1 MNEAFLLTRTPGS
14 VLSTPSS
21 APVPPAAAAPLRMG
35 PTAMA
40 AAAAAVTTTGVSAGF
55 TLQPKRP
62 AAAPAPPTVPTTPT
76 SPTSPTVDAV
86 TPPPAA
92 SPTASPEP
100 GAGGCGDG
108 DDVSMTSSSAPAPAA
123 ILGDDPSLPY
133 RLRILGV
140 AAHGAKSRVETQ
152 IKLVLQLVHRDSDA
166 LVTRFRTLRVPD
178 ALIASD
184 RWLRVANKPDDDT
197 DAMDATVDPEAVVV
211 LDGTVVRG
219 SDPTAVVTACA
230 GCVKRETKRMQ
241 RKKTTPAAAAP
252 STGPTTPPSPPPS
265 VGGSPR
271 GLAAT
276 PSIPPLTDDSPTPS
290 ADLIM
295 SERKILLVNAP
306 PDLDVSTGDVAL
318 PIRIPCYCR
327 HHKEKVGF
335 IVKFEIRDLRGDR
348 LACAQTPPINITDD
362 HKSVNK
368 AKRQQELARRQEMQQ
383 QQQFHHQLLHQHA
396 AAASGGAGMAEM
408 FLAQLQNPQ
417 LAQMNFFNFAAAAA
431 AAAAAAGVMPL
442 GAPGMSASTTGTM
455 PLMPPPPAVPAPA
468 ASLKRDRD
476 QVDDSAMVDAS
487 LFGNAVYLGATTTT
501 QPPTTSAPAAMNPL
515 GMSSFLDV
523 AGTAAASPAGT
534 SDPLAHLGLG
544 MNAMP
549 LFDASI
555 LQHLNASASPPPPP
569 PPTVV
574 GDDPVR
580 KRPRTESAHPS
591 PMVQDVPMTPTS
603 MAAAGVTS
611 PPAHVFSFGTPPTLA
626 VHSLAPNAGP
636 AAATSPPPQPPVT
649 TMPAVSA
656 PAAQQPLGN
665 DLIAGLLGGARIFAP
680 NAGGLDAATLLQLAA
695 AQQQQ
700 QQQQQQRQPA
710 PAAVKSPGP
719 ATHMLSLGKGV
730 AGTPL
735 VAQLPKID
743 RVIPAEGP
751 VHGGIEVTVLGS
763 GFNESLTVQF
773 GDALATSTTY
783 WSPNTLVCVLP
794 PAAQAG
800 TVPVTIKQVH
810 DLGLSTGQEPVT
822 FTYRDESDRA
832 LLELALTLIGLN
844 LNGNVDN
851 PHSIASR
858 IVATYS
864 SFAPNV
870 TASAAAGTSSSSG
883 TMHAASPPRI
893 DMANLAQRLGLVSA
907 EPLEDRMMRAMA
919 VLVAICQTRSGGGH
933 ATIPPEL
940 SAQLG
945 ATRHPITGQSLL
957 HLAARLRMPRLV
969 AWLVHVAQ
977 VDRHARD
984 KCRMTALDVAQL
996 VRWPAGAALLLADAV
1011 DAAGADAE
1019 SAIVALPPPMHVAP
1033 RAAPIAPKV
1042 DPPTTLR
1049 HRPPPYVFGGVDA
1062 TAVAKRTR
1070 SASPPPPP
1078 FKVKAITPPP
1088 SPPLTG
1094 IDPWRAKAREAM
1106 DEARAAFQRRI
1117 RPPGASLTGL
1127 HIHAKLEQFA
1137 GHPFSAIFVRLAA
1150 VAVLLLVVRA
1160 QLAAHPDLA
1169 ALRGAVR
1176 DQLPAWEFPA
1186 FEFDA
1191 ATGVR
1196 VAGTAVPVPPPPPAA
1211 VAEGGKEGERQVRAD
1226 APHRARWRQEV
1237 EHLWGGDGAVG
1248 AAGGRADAED
1258 IWEMGRAWRF
1268 AVS

>member
-14 VLSTPSS
+14 VPSTPSS
-21 APVPPAAAAPLRMG
+21 APAPPAAAAPLRMG

-62 AAAPAPPTVPTTPT
+62 AAAAAPAVTVLTTPT
-76 SPTSPTVDAV
+76 SPTSPAS
-86 TPPPAA
+86 PPPTA

-100 GAGGCGDG
+100 GCTGGCEG
-108 DDVSMTSSSAPAPAA
+108 DDVSMSSSSAPTPAA
-123 ILGDDPSLPY
+123 ILGGGTD
-133 RLRILGV
+133 
-140 AAHGAKSRVETQ
+140 
-152 IKLVLQLVHRDSDA
+152 LVHRDSDA

-197 DAMDATVDPEAVVV
+197 DAMDATDDPDAVVV
-211 LDGTVVRG
+211 LHGTVVRG

-276 PSIPPLTDDSPTPS
+276 PLIPPLTDDSPAPS

-335 IVKFEIRDLRGDR
+335 IVKFEIRDSRGAQ

-383 QQQFHHQLLHQHA
+383 QQQQFHHQLLHQH

-442 GAPGMSASTTGTM
+442 GAPGMPSTATAGTM
-455 PLMPPPPAVPAPA
+455 PLMPPPPAAPTLG
-468 ASLKRDRD
+468 SLKRGRD
-476 QVDDSAMVDAS
+476 QVDDPAMLDAS
-487 LFGNAVYLGATTTT
+487 LLGNAMYLGGATT
-501 QPPTTSAPAAMNPL
+501 QPPTTSAPAAVNPL

-523 AGTAAASPAGT
+523 AGHAPSTTATSPAGM

-555 LQHLNASASPPPPP
+555 LQHLNASASPPPPA
-569 PPTVV
+569 VE
-574 GDDPVR
+574 DDPVR

-603 MAAAGVTS
+603 MAAAAVTS

-636 AAATSPPPQPPVT
+636 ATATSPPPPPVT
-649 TMPAVSA
+649 TMPTVSA
-656 PAAQQPLGN
+656 PAAQSLGS

-680 NAGGLDAATLLQLAA
+680 SSGRLDGATLLQLAA
-695 AQQQQ
+695 AQQ

-773 GDALATSTTY
+773 GDVLATSTTY

-794 PAAQAG
+794 PAAQPG

-810 DLGLSTGQEPVT
+810 DLGLSTGQETVT
-822 FTYRDESDRA
+822 FTYRDDSDRA

-870 TASAAAGTSSSSG
+870 TASAAAGTSSSG
-883 TMHAASPPRI
+883 TMHTTSSPQI
-893 DMANLAQRLGLVSA
+893 GMANLAERLGLVSA

-919 VLVAICQTRSGGGH
+919 VLVAICQTRSGSGR
-933 ATIPPEL
+933 ATIPSEL
-940 SAQLG
+940 TAQLG
-945 ATRHPITGQSLL
+945 ATRHPVTGQSLL
-957 HLAARLRMPRLV
+957 HLATRLRMSRLI
-969 AWLVHVAQ
+969 AWLAHVAQ

-1011 DAAGADAE
+1011 NEDEE
-1019 SAIVALPPPMHVAP
+1019 SAVVALPPPMHVAP
-1033 RAAPIAPKV
+1033 RSAPAPVSKV

-1078 FKVKAITPPP
+1078 FNVKAITPPP
-1088 SPPLTG
+1088 SPRLTG

-1106 DEARAAFQRRI
+1106 DEARAAFHRRI

-1160 QLAAHPDLA
+1160 QLATHPDLA

-1186 FEFDA
+1186 LEFDA

-1196 VAGTAVPVPPPPPAA
+1196 VAGPRCRFRRRQWRKVV
-1211 VAEGGKEGERQVRAD
+1211 ERGD

>member
-1 MNEAFLLTRTPGS
+1 
-14 VLSTPSS
+14 
-21 APVPPAAAAPLRMG
+21 
-35 PTAMA
+35 
-40 AAAAAVTTTGVSAGF
+40 
-55 TLQPKRP
+55 
-62 AAAPAPPTVPTTPT
+62 
-76 SPTSPTVDAV
+76 
-86 TPPPAA
+86 
-92 SPTASPEP
+92 
-100 GAGGCGDG
+100 
-108 DDVSMTSSSAPAPAA
+108 
-123 ILGDDPSLPY
+123 
-133 RLRILGV
+133 
-140 AAHGAKSRVETQ
+140 
-152 IKLVLQLVHRDSDA
+152 
-166 LVTRFRTLRVPD
+166 
-178 ALIASD
+178 
-184 RWLRVANKPDDDT
+184 
-197 DAMDATVDPEAVVV
+197 
-211 LDGTVVRG
+211 
-219 SDPTAVVTACA
+219 
-230 GCVKRETKRMQ
+230 MQ
-241 RKKTTPAAAAP
+241 RKKTTPATAAP
-252 STGPTTPPSPPPS
+252 GAPTAPPSPPPS

-276 PSIPPLTDDSPTPS
+276 PSVPPLSDDSSTPS
-290 ADLIM
+290 ADLMM

-335 IVKFEIRDLRGDR
+335 IVKFEIRDTRGAR

-383 QQQFHHQLLHQHA
+383 QQQFHHHLLHQHA
-396 AAASGGAGMAEM
+396 AAASGGPGDGGNLSSSATQ
-408 FLAQLQNPQ
+408 F
-417 LAQMNFFNFAAAAA
+417 
-431 AAAAAAGVMPL
+431 
-442 GAPGMSASTTGTM
+442 GAPEIALLTTAGTI
-455 PLMPPPPAVPAPA
+455 PLMPPPLAAPA
-468 ASLKRDRD
+468 APTSLKRDRD

-487 LFGNAVYLGATTTT
+487 LLGNAMYLSAATT
-501 QPPTTSAPAAMNPL
+501 QPPTTSAPAAVNPL

-523 AGTAAASPAGT
+523 AGHAPSTAAASPAGMA
-534 SDPLAHLGLG
+534 DPLAHLGLG

-555 LQHLNASASPPPPP
+555 LQHLNASASPPPP
-569 PPTVV
+569 

-580 KRPRTESAHPS
+580 KRPRTESTHPS

-603 MAAAGVTS
+603 MAAASAVTS

-636 AAATSPPPQPPVT
+636 ATSPPPPQPPVT

-656 PAAQQPLGN
+656 PAAAQQPLSN

-680 NAGGLDAATLLQLAA
+680 NGGGLDAVTLLQLAA

-700 QQQQQQRQPA
+700 QQQQQRQPA
-710 PAAVKSPGP
+710 PASVKSPGP

-794 PAAQAG
+794 PAAQPG

-810 DLGLSTGQEPVT
+810 DLGLSTGQETVT

-870 TASAAAGTSSSSG
+870 TASAAAGTSPSSG
-883 TMHAASPPRI
+883 TMHTASSPRI

-919 VLVAICQTRSGGGH
+919 VLVAISQTRTSGRAV
-933 ATIPPEL
+933 ATIPAEL
-940 SAQLG
+940 TAQLG
-945 ATRHPITGQSLL
+945 ATRHPVTGQSLL

-996 VRWPAGAALLLADAV
+996 VRWPAGAALLLADPVEAS
-1011 DAAGADAE
+1011 GDAE
-1019 SAIVALPPPMHVAP
+1019 SAVVALPPPMHVAP
-1033 RAAPIAPKV
+1033 RSAPAAPKVV
-1042 DPPTTLR
+1042 DPPTTTLR
-1049 HRPPPYVFGGVDA
+1049 HQPAPYVFGGVDA
-1062 TAVAKRTR
+1062 TAVAR
-1070 SASPPPPP
+1070 SASPPPPPP

-1186 FEFDA
+1186 LEFDA

-1196 VAGTAVPVPPPPPAA
+1196 VAGTAVPVPPPPAA
-1211 VAEGGKEGERQVRAD
+1211 AEKEGGERQVRGD

-1237 EHLWGGDGAVG
+1237 EHLWAGDGAVG

>member
-14 VLSTPSS
+14 VPSTSS
-21 APVPPAAAAPLRMG
+21 APMSVAAAAPLRMG

-40 AAAAAVTTTGVSAGF
+40 AAAAAAVTTGVSAGF

-62 AAAPAPPTVPTTPT
+62 AAASAPAATVPTTPT
-76 SPTSPTVDAV
+76 SPTSPAADAA

-100 GAGGCGDG
+100 GACGGGDG
-108 DDVSMTSSSAPAPAA
+108 DDVSMSSSTTPAAA

-152 IKLVLQLVHRDSDA
+152 IKLVIQLVHRDSDA

-211 LDGTVVRG
+211 LHGTVVRG

-241 RKKTTPAAAAP
+241 RKKTTPAAAP
-252 STGPTTPPSPPPS
+252 PTGPTAPPSPPPS

-276 PSIPPLTDDSPTPS
+276 PSVPPLTDDSPTPS
-290 ADLIM
+290 ADLMM

-335 IVKFEIRDLRGDR
+335 IVKFEIRDTNGAR

-396 AAASGGAGMAEM
+396 AAASGGSGMAEM

-442 GAPGMSASTTGTM
+442 GAPGMPPTTTAGTM
-455 PLMPPPPAVPAPA
+455 PLMPPPLAAPTA
-468 ASLKRDRD
+468 PTSLKRDRD
-476 QVDDSAMVDAS
+476 QVDDSVMIEAS
-487 LFGNAVYLGATTTT
+487 LLGNAMYLGATTT
-501 QPPTTSAPAAMNPL
+501 QPPTTSAPAAVNPL

-523 AGTAAASPAGT
+523 AGNAPSTTAASPAGMA
-534 SDPLAHLGLG
+534 DPLAHLGLG

-569 PPTVV
+569 AL

-603 MAAAGVTS
+603 MAAAAVAS
-611 PPAHVFSFGTPPTLA
+611 PPAQVFSFGTPPTLA

-636 AAATSPPPQPPVT
+636 ATSPPPPQPPVT

-680 NAGGLDAATLLQLAA
+680 NGSGMDAATLLQLAA
-695 AQQQQ
+695 AQQQQQ

-794 PAAQAG
+794 PAAQPG

-810 DLGLSTGQEPVT
+810 DLGLSTGQETVT

-883 TMHAASPPRI
+883 TMHTASSPRI
-893 DMANLAQRLGLVSA
+893 DMANLAQRLGLVSS

-919 VLVAICQTRSGGGH
+919 VLVAISQTRGGSSR
-933 ATIPPEL
+933 ATIPVEL
-940 SAQLG
+940 TAQLG

-996 VRWPAGAALLLADAV
+996 VRWPAGAALLLANAV
-1011 DAAGADAE
+1011 EPTGADAE
-1019 SAIVALPPPMHVAP
+1019 TAVVALPPPMHVVPRPAP
-1033 RAAPIAPKV
+1033 VAPKV
-1042 DPPTTLR
+1042 DPPTLR
-1049 HRPPPYVFGGVDA
+1049 HRPAPYVFGGVDA
-1062 TAVAKRTR
+1062 SAVVR

-1186 FEFDA
+1186 LEFDA

-1196 VAGTAVPVPPPPPAA
+1196 VAGTAVPVPPPPP
-1211 VAEGGKEGERQVRAD
+1211 VDGKEERPVSRGD

-1237 EHLWGGDGAVG
+1237 EHLWAGDGAVG